1 VREQFPFAR
10 EQLFARQSISRS
22 LRRTG
27 NAPDFSSFFK
37 PFQQAVSLHWA
48 YFAEFGNFTPIGR
61 AVSFQVLEYH
71 LLLLEQFKPTLVDAG
86 GC

>member
-1 VREQFPFAR
+1 MHANNYLLGNPYRVPFVEPATR
-10 EQLFARQSISRS
+10 LIFQ
-22 LRRTG
+22 
-27 NAPDFSSFFK
+27 FFK

-48 YFAEFGNFTPIGR
+48 CFAEFGNFTPIGR